1 MKKSITM
8 LLIDGEPS
16 GRIKCTLGNWTG
28 VAYKIPRIMLD
39 SCKDREHLKQSGVY
53 FLLGKSDD
61 TGKGIAY
68 IGQAGARKNGEG
80 ILDRLLEHKRNP
92 EKDFWNEAIVFTTLD
107 DSLGPTEISYLESSF
122 CKMAVKA
129 DRYSIKNG
137 NDPTTGNISEE
148 KECVMQEF
156 IERAKDMT
164 GMLGHNLFEPKDPR
178 AVNTAESIQETV
190 PSSVLYL
197 NHTIK
202 NVGEVQATGLLTTE
216 GFVVLKGSHI
226 SPLEDDTI
234 SNTLKER
241 RKNAKIDSNGIL
253 LTDELF
259 NSPSYA
265 AMFVI
270 GKSANGLTSWKTEEG
285 ILLKQIE
292 TADE

>member
-80 ILDRLLEHKRNP
+80 ILYRLLEHKRNP

-122 CKMAVKA
+122 CKMVTKS
-129 DRYSIKNG
+129 DRYLIKNG
-137 NDPTTGNISEE
+137 NDPTPGNISEE

-156 IERAKDMT
+156 IERAKDII
-164 GMLGHNLFEPKDPR
+164 GILGHTLFEPKDPR
-178 AVNTAESIQETV
+178 TNNTGESVQEPV
-190 PSSVLYL
+190 ASSVLYL
-197 NHTIK
+197 NRTIK
-202 NVGEVQATGLLTTE
+202 NVGEIQATGLLTTE

-226 SPLEDDTI
+226 SPVEDNTI
-234 SNTLKER
+234 SYTLKER
-241 RKNAKIDSNGIL
+241 RKNAQIDSNGFL
-253 LTDELF
+253 LVDELF

-270 GKSANGLTSWKTEEG
+270 GKSANGLTSWKTDEG
-285 ILLKQIE
+285 ISLKQIE
-292 TADE
+292 AADE